1 MSMKHEFLSNEKVH
15 SDLSDL
21 STFDVNFEQNSIF
34 TKNKYTDEFEEVKD
48 RKGIF
53 LDIPEENTY
62 QFVAPVTSK
71 YKLIKHTDLF
81 SKLNK
86 AILKNNELSKENI
99 EITDR
104 AYDDYTKA
112 HRSILFKDHSQN
124 LGDTGIGQDDISCL
138 RIDLLNSTNTTWK
151 LQAFVGQ
158 YRDFCQNTMVFG
170 GERYFHI
177 AKKHTSG
184 FNVAEETAKIGRATG
199 DFAEHGEIFRKM
211 LKTPVTEEW
220 VIKLFKHTV
229 CKKDAVEL
237 AKVNY
242 QNNKETANAL
252 NTALE
257 NEFTAEELE
266 KKTVNFKL
274 LGALLARLE
283 DELENGMGMNL
294 YTVYNALTNWSSH
307 VGTEQDSYES
317 KETGAIIHNTNKGSK
332 LHNVQLDRQR
342 KVIEIV
348 NSNIWQRRFEYGRLV
363 A

>member
-1 MSMKHEFLSNEKVH
+1 
-15 SDLSDL
+15 
-21 STFDVNFEQNSIF
+21 
-34 TKNKYTDEFEEVKD
+34 
-48 RKGIF
+48 
-53 LDIPEENTY
+53 
-62 QFVAPVTSK
+62 
-71 YKLIKHTDLF
+71 
-81 SKLNK
+81 
-86 AILKNNELSKENI
+86 
-99 EITDR
+99 
-104 AYDDYTKA
+104 
-112 HRSILFKDHSQN
+112 
-124 LGDTGIGQDDISCL
+124 
-138 RIDLLNSTNTTWK
+138 
-151 LQAFVGQ
+151 
-158 YRDFCQNTMVFG
+158 
-170 GERYFHI
+170 
-177 AKKHTSG
+177 
-184 FNVAEETAKIGRATG
+184 
-199 DFAEHGEIFRKM
+199 M

-220 VIKLFKHTV
+220 VIKLFKQTV

-257 NEFTAEELE
+257 NEFSAEELE

-283 DELENGMGMNL
+283 DELENGMGLNL

-307 VGTEQDSYES
+307 VGSHQDSYQS

-348 NSNIWQRRFEYGRLV
+348 NSNIWLNQYERLV